1 MSKLTG
7 RALLTA
13 LLISTGGTA
22 LADPSGGSD
31 GGATLNL
38 RARIVESTCAFSFS
52 GANGATLDFG
62 EWSYVSVGTPKAPRY
77 MLMPV
82 RGKGEIATN
91 TDFQVSVTADP
102 NCPTL
107 GKMVVMIDGFDV
119 SPDATQMSTTKLIKG
134 IPSAVLTAPRLNAD
148 GSEAATPYYFPYDV
162 AFYFKQDSGSCT
174 TVWRMMPV
182 VNGSKI
188 SHEAGSNWGLDCG
201 DKPDGWSSLYQTKG
215 YGLATNMVARSPK
228 IFVVSGMDLGG
239 SYGMSS
245 VGSTTVGGTPDQS
258 ANARLDMFFAGPT
271 EITTLWGANPP
282 PPGTVFTGQLTLT
295 ATYL

>member
-38 RARIVESTCAFSFS
+38 RARIVESTCAFSFG
-52 GANGATLDFG
+52 GANGAMLDFG
-62 EWSYVSVGTPKAPRY
+62 EWSYVNAGTPTAPKY

-82 RGKGEIATN
+82 RGKGEIVTN
-91 TDFQVSVTADP
+91 TVFNVSVTADP

-107 GKMVVMIDGFDV
+107 GKMVVIIDGFDIADP
-119 SPDATQMSTTKLIKG
+119 SLTRGTKLLKG
-134 IPSAVLTAPRLNAD
+134 ATSAVLTAPRMNAD

-162 AFYFKQDSGSCT
+162 SFSFKQDSGDCT
-174 TVWRMMPV
+174 GISVTMPV
-182 VNGSKI
+182 DKGSWI
-188 SHEAGSNWGLDCG
+188 ED
-201 DKPDGWSSLYQTKG
+201 PDNIGPSGGFKCASSVSGWVRDQTKS
-215 YGLATNMVARSPK
+215 YKPRTASSKK
-228 IFVVSGMDLGG
+228 IFVTSGEYSSTYISLGPKG
-239 SYGMSS
+239 T
-245 VGSTTVGGTPDQS
+245 STNRFVDKS

-282 PPGTVFTGQLTLT
+282 PPGTIFTGQLTLT

>member
-22 LADPSGGSD
+22 LADLSGGSD

-38 RARIVESTCAFSFS
+38 KARIVESTCAFSFS
-52 GANGATLDFG
+52 GADGATLDFG
-62 EWSYVSVGTPKAPRY
+62 EWSYVNAGTPAAPKY

-91 TDFQVSVTADP
+91 TVFNVSVTADP
-102 NCPTL
+102 NCPTE
-107 GKMVVMIDGFDV
+107 GKMVVMVDGFDT
-119 SPDATQMSTTKLIKG
+119 SPGTAGFAGARLLKG
-134 IPSAVLTAPRLNAD
+134 KPSAVLTAPRMNAD

-162 AFYFKQDSGSCT
+162 TFILKQNSGSCT
-174 TVWRMMPV
+174 AV
-182 VNGSKI
+182 
-188 SHEAGSNWGLDCG
+188 SNV
-201 DKPDGWSSLYQTKG
+201 PF
-215 YGLATNMVARSPK
+215 
-228 IFVVSGMDLGG
+228 I
-239 SYGMSS
+239 
-245 VGSTTVGGTPDQS
+245 TVGGTSGYIARNDNNGAISCSTLTDGWGNYQTKSAYTSSEQRIFITSGARDNYYDRLHVKGSLPTKEIWGLDQS
-258 ANARLDMFFAGPT
+258 SSAQLDITFAGPT

-282 PPGTVFTGQLTLT
+282 PPGTIFTGQLTLT

>member
-13 LLISTGGTA
+13 LMMTTGGTA
-22 LADPSGGSD
+22 LADPVGSSD

-38 RARIVESTCAFSFS
+38 RARIVESTCAFSFG

-62 EWSYVSVGTPKAPRY
+62 EWSYVSVGTPTAPKY

-91 TDFQVSVTADP
+91 TVFNVSVTADP

-107 GKMVVMIDGFDV
+107 GKMMVMIDGFDT
-119 SPDATQMSTTKLIKG
+119 SPGVAGFAGAKSLKG
-134 IPSAVLTAPRLNAD
+134 YPSAVLTAPRINAD

-162 AFYFKQDSGSCT
+162 GFHMQQDSGSCT
-174 TVWRMMPV
+174 TVWYSAFYTYDVYIKADGNPNVTCTSDPSGWGNDQKKSSSAHLNERLFVTSGRMPYTQMQ
-182 VNGSKI
+182 S
-188 SHEAGSNWGLDCG
+188 WGAL
-201 DKPDGWSSLYQTKG
+201 SSG
-215 YGLATNMVARSPK
+215 AP
-228 IFVVSGMDLGG
+228 
-239 SYGMSS
+239 
-245 VGSTTVGGTPDQS
+245 TPDRS
-258 ANARLDMFFAGPT
+258 ATTQFNMFFAGPT

-282 PPGTVFTGQLTLT
+282 PPGTIFTGQLTLT